1 MLTTG
6 RLITAGFVSATRNN
20 GHGET
25 QNDSDSHIFDIRR
38 TRPAAGSPIY
48 TLAGFTGNEG
58 ASVSSAGIPIRLM
71 PSNAAV
77 L

>member
-6 RLITAGFVSATRNN
+6 RLITAGFVSATRAN

-25 QNDSDSHIFDIRR
+25 QNDRDSHIFDIRR
-38 TRPAAGSPIY
+38 TRPGRRFTVY

-58 ASVSSAGIPIRLM
+58 ASVSSAGTPIRLM
-71 PSNAAV
+71 PSKAAV